1 MRMLILMLALFA
13 FCGTAVMAA
22 PPLPYALPTDTERAA
37 RKRQL
42 LDWGRRWLLQ
52 YGRPFDVPAPTYPA
66 NVPNPLGDATANT
79 LYLFALAREAEVKRA
94 VEAMAQ
100 LGPWEKQYGIFQGP
114 AVMEI
119 WFRYRD
125 TLPDAT
131 RARLLKEIEKMSEPG
146 ERLWGCCDIGYAG
159 GNWGFCAAAG
169 VGLAGEILGDAPRLA
184 RGKYALKLALEQIRR
199 YGTILEYNTPT
210 YYGPSFAGLA
220 AISAHAKDAEFR
232 DMARAMQVVLLA
244 QSLTAYHPP
253 TTQVSGPWQRGYH
266 QDVYGGPSAI
276 KALLYPYLP
285 EPPYL
290 DLAHLWRFPSMVGA
304 SSHMM
309 QAAVQE
315 IYFPAWLGMFLA
327 DRNYP
332 WTLRMTS
339 HVPKVVDR
347 RGLGTEYPEGDINV
361 DVYQTPVYTF
371 GSASYVFH
379 NGAHAETPWL
389 SWSVKT
395 PVRGLGDFKNGFFR
409 MMHHDAL
416 VEGGDNESVFGKTSP
431 GYVLWN
437 EGRKFAYQHENRAIL
452 FAHPDRLVPET
463 TRLGLS
469 FFATELGGDG
479 VDEVYVGD
487 EKVTALPATFTH
499 RTPVLLKDGR
509 FYLALLPLPGNDALG
524 APSALEI
531 RRTATRYL
539 QISFLNYRG
548 ERRSM
553 KEWTYARNGVYLEAG
568 DTRRFRSFAAFRR
581 HVAKIQLDERQDG
594 DLRAV
599 TVTTPDGVM
608 RATYDRRAEVFRR
621 REFNDAAY
629 APAPFASSRAAIGR
643 EGHVSVGKVAAAC
656 VPPQPLFLAADPARK
671 VYVLLNLGES
681 AADGVLTLPNGNTKT
696 VTLPPYRDVV
706 LVNP

>member
-347 RGLGTEYPEGDINV
+347 RGLG
-361 DVYQTPVYTF
+361 
-371 GSASYVFH
+371 
-379 NGAHAETPWL
+379 
-389 SWSVKT
+389 
-395 PVRGLGDFKNGFFR
+395 
-409 MMHHDAL
+409 
-416 VEGGDNESVFGKTSP
+416 
-431 GYVLWN
+431 
-437 EGRKFAYQHENRAIL
+437 
-452 FAHPDRLVPET
+452 
-463 TRLGLS
+463 
-469 FFATELGGDG
+469 
-479 VDEVYVGD
+479 
-487 EKVTALPATFTH
+487 
-499 RTPVLLKDGR
+499 
-509 FYLALLPLPGNDALG
+509 
-524 APSALEI
+524 
-531 RRTATRYL
+531 
-539 QISFLNYRG
+539 
-548 ERRSM
+548 
-553 KEWTYARNGVYLEAG
+553 
-568 DTRRFRSFAAFRR
+568 
-581 HVAKIQLDERQDG
+581 
-594 DLRAV
+594 
-599 TVTTPDGVM
+599 
-608 RATYDRRAEVFRR
+608 
-621 REFNDAAY
+621 
-629 APAPFASSRAAIGR
+629 
-643 EGHVSVGKVAAAC
+643 
-656 VPPQPLFLAADPARK
+656 
-671 VYVLLNLGES
+671 
-681 AADGVLTLPNGNTKT
+681 
-696 VTLPPYRDVV
+696 
-706 LVNP
+706 